1 MESNEN
7 RLVRLWQQGKR
18 DTEIAKTLGV
28 SRATV
33 LRMRKKLGLP
43 ARARGRPPKPGAR
56 ERQSESPGNDS
67 QLYERPGRP
76 VSPNATFGI
85 RDEDMPRLCPSAYRQ
100 QLDGNYELIDP
111 ADKPAGMPRKIR
123 KIFEVGA

>member
-1 MESNEN
+1 M
-7 RLVRLWQQGKR
+7 
-18 DTEIAKTLGV
+18 IPAI
-28 SRATV
+28 RA
-33 LRMRKKLGLP
+33 P
-43 ARARGRPPKPGAR
+43 W
-56 ERQSESPGNDS
+56 
-67 QLYERPGRP
+67 RP

-123 KIFEVGA
+123 KSSRLGLSPLAKKGVLSFLWLSLV